1 MGFRPVDDGIE
12 VASMTSFIA
21 VDWGT
26 SNRRAFR
33 IEDGNVVATERDDR
47 GAANV
52 ATGDYDAEVA
62 GIRERLGDLP
72 VLLAGMVGSNIGW
85 RTVPYVAAPAGLPEI
100 AAALD
105 RIDDRT
111 AIVPGLSYRDGVHAD
126 VMRGEEVQLLGAVAA
141 GLVPADAVLCQPG
154 THCKWATVEGGAI
167 TRFTTAMTGEL
178 FALLRAHGVLSRQL
192 GHPVEPGAAFVEGV
206 AEGAKRDLA
215 ASLFAIRARGV
226 LGLADD
232 AHAASFASG
241 LLIGADTVARIE
253 HGTTIHILADPALG
267 ALYANAIDALGGIAH
282 HIDSEAAFVAGIT
295 RIQDLAA

>member
-1 MGFRPVDDGIE
+1 M
-12 VASMTSFIA
+12 VAFIA

-26 SNRRAFR
+26 TNRRAFL
-33 IEDGNVVATERDDR
+33 IKDGRVVATERDDR
-47 GAANV
+47 GAATV
-52 ATGDYDAEVA
+52 PAGAYEAEVA
-62 GIRERLGDLP
+62 GIRARLGDVP

-85 RTVPYVAAPAGLPEI
+85 RSVPYVAAPAGLADV
-100 AAALD
+100 AAALE

-111 AIVPGLSYRDGVHAD
+111 AIVPGLSYRDGLHAD

-141 GLVPADAVLCQPG
+141 DLVPPDALLCQPG
-154 THCKWATVEGGAI
+154 THCKWATVEGGRI
-167 TRFTTAMTGEL
+167 TKFTTAMTGEL

-192 GHPVEPGAAFVEGV
+192 GHPVEPGSAFLDGV

-232 AHAASFASG
+232 RHAASFASG
-241 LLIGADTVARIE
+241 LLIGADTAARIG
-253 HGTTIHILADPALG
+253 HGATVHILADAALG
-267 ALYANAIDALGGIAH
+267 ALYASAIDALSGTAH
-282 HIDSEAAFVAGIT
+282 HIDSQVAFVAGIT

>member
-33 IEDGNVVATERDDR
+33 IEDGNVAATERDDR

-141 GLVPADAVLCQPG
+141 GLVPTDAVLCQPG

-192 GHPVEPGAAFVEGV
+192 GHPVEPGAAYLEGV

-241 LLIGADTVARIE
+241 LLIGADTAARIKR
-253 HGTTIHILADPALG
+253 GTTVHILADPALG

>member
-1 MGFRPVDDGIE
+1 MVKTD
-12 VASMTSFIA
+12 AFIA

-33 IEDGNVVATERDDR
+33 IEDGLVVASERDDR
-47 GAANV
+47 GAATV
-52 ATGDYDAEVA
+52 AADAYDAEVA
-62 GIRERLGDLP
+62 GIRNRLGDLP
-72 VLLAGMVGSNIGW
+72 MLLAGMVGSNIGW
-85 RTVPYVAAPAGLPEI
+85 RSVPYVPAPAGLTEV

-111 AIVPGLSYRDGVHAD
+111 AIVPGLSYRDGPHAD

-141 GLVPADAVLCQPG
+141 ALVPADAVLCQPG
-154 THCKWATVEGGAI
+154 THCKWATVEGGKIA
-167 TRFTTAMTGEL
+167 RFTTAMTGEL

-192 GHPVEPGAAFVEGV
+192 GFPVEPGAAFLEGV
-206 AEGAKRDLA
+206 AEGARRDLA

-226 LGLADD
+226 LGIADD

-241 LLIGADTVARIE
+241 LLIGADTAARIE
-253 HGTTIHILADPALG
+253 AGATVHILADPALG
-267 ALYANAIDALGGIAH
+267 ALYAAAIDALGGTAH
-282 HIDSEAAFVAGIT
+282 HIDSQAAFVAGIT

>member
-1 MGFRPVDDGIE
+1 MQP
-12 VASMTSFIA
+12 FIA

-26 SNRRAFR
+26 TNRRAFR
-33 IEDGNVVATERDDR
+33 IEDGTVVMTERDDR
-47 GAANV
+47 GAAAV
-52 ATGDYDAEVA
+52 AADEYDAEVA

-72 VLLAGMVGSNIGW
+72 MLLAGMVGSNIGW
-85 RTVPYVAAPAGLPEI
+85 RSVPYVAAPAGLADV

-111 AIVPGLSYRDGVHAD
+111 AIVPGLSYRDGLHAD
-126 VMRGEEVQLLGAVAA
+126 VMRGEEVQLLGAIAA
-141 GLVPADAVLCQPG
+141 GLVPADALLCQPG
-154 THCKWATVEGGAI
+154 THCKWATVEGGRI
-167 TRFTTAMTGEL
+167 TQFTTAMTGEL

-192 GHPVEPGAAFVEGV
+192 GHPVEPGIAFLEGV

-226 LGLADD
+226 LGIADD

-241 LLIGADTVARIE
+241 LLIGADTAARVE
-253 HGTTIHILADPALG
+253 AGATFHILADAPLD
-267 ALYANAIDALGGIAH
+267 ALYASAIDALGGHSH
-282 HIDSEAAFVAGIT
+282 HIDSQAAFVAGIT

>member
-1 MGFRPVDDGIE
+1 MQP
-12 VASMTSFIA
+12 FIA

-26 SNRRAFR
+26 TNRREFR
-33 IEDGNVVATERDDR
+33 IEGGTVVATERDDR
-47 GAANV
+47 GAATV
-52 ATGDYDAEVA
+52 AADEYDAEVA

-72 VLLAGMVGSNIGW
+72 MLLAGMVGSNIGW
-85 RTVPYVAAPAGLPEI
+85 RSVPYVAAPAGLADV

-111 AIVPGLSYRDGVHAD
+111 AIVPGLSYRYGVHAD

-141 GLVPADAVLCQPG
+141 GLVSADALLCQPG
-154 THCKWATVEGGAI
+154 THCKWATVEGGRIA
-167 TRFTTAMTGEL
+167 RFTTAMTGEL

-192 GHPVEPGAAFVEGV
+192 THPVEPGTAFLQGV

-215 ASLFAIRARGV
+215 ASLFAIRARSV

-241 LLIGADTVARIE
+241 LLIGADTAARIE
-253 HGTTIHILADPALG
+253 PGTTVHILADAALG
-267 ALYANAIDALGGIAH
+267 ALYASAIDALGGTSH
-282 HIDSEAAFVAGIT
+282 HIDSQAAFVAGIT

>member
-1 MGFRPVDDGIE
+1 MN
-12 VASMTSFIA
+12 AFIA

-33 IEDGNVVATERDDR
+33 IEESVVVASERDDR
-47 GAANV
+47 GAATV
-52 ATGDYDAEVA
+52 GAGEYEAEVA
-62 GIRERLGDLP
+62 GIRARLGDLP
-72 VLLAGMVGSNIGW
+72 MLLAGMVGSNIGW
-85 RTVPYVAAPAGLPEI
+85 RSVPYVAAPAGLPDI

-111 AIVPGLSYRDGVHAD
+111 AIVPGLSYRDGLHAD

-141 GLVPADAVLCQPG
+141 ELVPADALLCQPG
-154 THCKWATVEGGAI
+154 THCKWATVEAGRI
-167 TRFTTAMTGEL
+167 ERFTTAMTGEL
-178 FALLRAHGVLSRQL
+178 FALLRTHGVLSRQL
-192 GHPVEPGAAFVEGV
+192 GHPVEPGAAFLEGV
-206 AEGAKRDLA
+206 SEGAKRDLA

-241 LLIGADTVARIE
+241 LLIGADTAARIDA
-253 HGTTIHILADPALG
+253 GATVHILADPALG
-267 ALYANAIDALGGIAH
+267 ALYASAIDALGGTSH
-282 HIDSEAAFVAGIT
+282 HIDSQAAFVAGIT